1 MFNHYTEDY
10 DNNDLILFNSYL
22 GMNYLLRVSNK
33 KKDKIIKFFSQ
44 PVILKEAIM
53 EDPDLKYLTELG
65 YFVDSSVNEKHLR
78 EVLLNKLKADGTL
91 RLVIHT
97 SKSCNFRCKYC
108 YLYFNNQGET
118 ALNISK
124 DTQDGI
130 INFVKKNIN
139 NYKAVHVDWFGGEPL
154 LDIKAIEY
162 ISEKLISICAKARKP
177 YEAVVTTNG

>member
-1 MFNHYTEDY
+1 MSKFYKPSMFNHYTEDY

-130 INFVKKNIN
+130 INFVKKI
-139 NYKAVHVDWFGGEPL
+139 
-154 LDIKAIEY
+154 
-162 ISEKLISICAKARKP
+162 
-177 YEAVVTTNG
+177 

>member
-1 MFNHYTEDY
+1 
-10 DNNDLILFNSYL
+10 
-22 GMNYLLRVSNK
+22 MNYLLRVSNK

-130 INFVKKNIN
+130 INFVKKI
-139 NYKAVHVDWFGGEPL
+139 
-154 LDIKAIEY
+154 
-162 ISEKLISICAKARKP
+162 
-177 YEAVVTTNG
+177 

>member
-130 INFVKKNIN
+130 INFVKKI
-139 NYKAVHVDWFGGEPL
+139 
-154 LDIKAIEY
+154 
-162 ISEKLISICAKARKP
+162 
-177 YEAVVTTNG
+177 

>member
-65 YFVDSSVNEKHLR
+65 YFVDSSEKEKHLR

-130 INFVKKNIN
+130 INFVKKI
-139 NYKAVHVDWFGGEPL
+139 
-154 LDIKAIEY
+154 
-162 ISEKLISICAKARKP
+162 
-177 YEAVVTTNG
+177 

>member
-1 MFNHYTEDY
+1 MSEFYKPSMFNHYTEDY

-97 SKSCNFRCKYC
+97 SKSCKYC

-130 INFVKKNIN
+130 INFVKKI
-139 NYKAVHVDWFGGEPL
+139 
-154 LDIKAIEY
+154 
-162 ISEKLISICAKARKP
+162 
-177 YEAVVTTNG
+177 

>member
-130 INFVKKNIN
+130 INFVKK
-139 NYKAVHVDWFGGEPL
+139 YK
-154 LDIKAIEY
+154 
-162 ISEKLISICAKARKP
+162 
-177 YEAVVTTNG
+177 

>member
-1 MFNHYTEDY
+1 MSEFYKPSMFNHYTEDY

-65 YFVDSSVNEKHLR
+65 YFVDSSVNERHLR

-130 INFVKKNIN
+130 INFVKKI
-139 NYKAVHVDWFGGEPL
+139 
-154 LDIKAIEY
+154 
-162 ISEKLISICAKARKP
+162 
-177 YEAVVTTNG
+177 